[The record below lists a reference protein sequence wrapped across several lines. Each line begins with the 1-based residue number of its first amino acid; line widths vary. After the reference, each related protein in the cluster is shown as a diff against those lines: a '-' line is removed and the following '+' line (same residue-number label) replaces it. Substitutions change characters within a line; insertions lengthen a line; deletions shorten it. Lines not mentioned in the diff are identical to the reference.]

1 MPRSRCTPVAAVVA
15 SALFL
20 GACGSHARP
29 QLPPPPASRT
39 PPPPPP
45 SAPPPP
51 APASDPVAD
60 LLRLAAEHVARG
72 EQHLGLGHI
81 DDAQREFDAAI
92 EILLTAPDDLRGDGR
107 VKREFDRLVA
117 RISVAEAAAF
127 GAGDGFAEKPA
138 EPASIDELLAATEF
152 LTPTPPPELERR
164 VEADLAE
171 TTHDLAI
178 TLTPQVLKYVD
189 LFTGKLRGWF
199 GESLQRGSQYMPM
212 IQSVFRAEGLPLD
225 LAYVPIVE
233 SAFKPSA
240 LSRAKAKGVWQFM
253 QGTARENGL
262 RHDWFVDERADP
274 DKATAAAARYL
285 QTLQGMF
292 DGDWLLALASYNGGP
307 GRIQRAI
314 RRARPDDFWALAK
327 RKRLLPRETRE
338 YVPMILAAII
348 IARNPAEYG
357 FDVTP
362 EERQPSDVVL
372 VPSPVDLRRVAEWTG
387 TSIDEVQALNPELRR
402 WTTPPQDD
410 AYPVKVPPGRGELL
424 RMRLEEATPEELA
437 SLQWHTVKRGETLA
451 AVARR
456 YRVSRTDLAQANR
469 LSTRA
474 RLASGQQLLIPRAPS
489 LSASSSLAATQRADA
504 ASSTEASVRLEPAEL
519 TRITYR
525 VRRGDTLSGIARRYQ
540 TTVADLKTWNRLRGT
555 RITAGDRLVIY
566 VPADAVSELQ

>member
-29 QLPPPPASRT
+29 QLPPPPVSRT

-51 APASDPVAD
+51 APAGDPVAD

-314 RRARPDDFWALAK
+314 KRARTDDFWALAK

-504 ASSTEASVRLEPAEL
+504 ASSAEASVRLEPGEL

-566 VPADAVSELQ
+566 VPADAASELQ

>member
-1 MPRSRCTPVAAVVA
+1 M
-15 SALFL
+15 
-20 GACGSHARP
+20 
-29 QLPPPPASRT
+29 
-39 PPPPPP
+39 
-45 SAPPPP
+45 
-51 APASDPVAD
+51 
-60 LLRLAAEHVARG
+60 ARG

-314 RRARPDDFWALAK
+314 KRARTDDFWALAK

-566 VPADAVSELQ
+566 VPADAASELQ